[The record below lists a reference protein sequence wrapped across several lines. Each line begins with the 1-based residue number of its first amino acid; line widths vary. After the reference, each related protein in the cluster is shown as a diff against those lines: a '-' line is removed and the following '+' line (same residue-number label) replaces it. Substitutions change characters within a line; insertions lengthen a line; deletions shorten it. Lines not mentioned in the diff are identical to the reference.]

1 MSIFSKTKVRKPQKS
16 SFDLSHENLIT
27 TNFGTLTPVL
37 CKEVLPGDVM
47 RCRSEVLVKLA
58 PLIAPIMHRVDCY
71 THYFFVPNRLVWSG
85 WEEFITGGSDGQSV
99 IQPPFFQIG
108 SAEATVATL
117 REYKWYRLLDSLGV
131 NFTGYSDTDNVP
143 VMKFSQLPFRAYQL
157 IYNEYYRDQNLT
169 EPVNIQKDSN
179 GIHVMSGP
187 SDAFSD
193 MLLSRQRS
201 YYKDYFSSA
210 LPWTQRGVQATVPIA
225 GSAPVATKSGYHTA
239 YTPNR
244 TSTVHMNNGTLESTD
259 GLDVFDISGNLE
271 ANLAEAQG
279 PSINALRRAYALQRW
294 LEHNAVGGARYIEQ
308 ILSHFGTQVPDY
320 KLQRPIYLGGGK
332 YPISISEVL
341 QTGQSTNASAQ
352 GNMSGHGM
360 SAGVSN
366 GFKYMFPEHG
376 FVFCILSIMPRAA
389 YYQGLNRS
397 LNRRD
402 KLDYAFPEFAN
413 IGEQE
418 VYKNEIYNQGEAHK
432 DEVFGYQ
439 SRYAEYK
446 HADSEIHGDFR
457 TSKLEF
463 WHLARKFSEQPVL
476 SKEFVQC
483 AGTEAAATALNRI
496 FAVTDNAAADHF
508 MVDVYHNLQ
517 AIRPLPYFGQPI

>member
-37 CKEVLPGDVM
+37 CKEVIPGDVM

-58 PLIAPIMHRVDCY
+58 PLIAPMMHRVDCY

-85 WEEFITGGSDGQSV
+85 WEEFITGGPDGQSV
-99 IQPPFFQIG
+99 IQPPFFHTAG
-108 SAEATVATL
+108 NLTVKNF
-117 REYKWYRLLDSLGV
+117 RDNNIYRLVDALGV
-131 NFTGYSDTDNVP
+131 NFANYADSYIVP
-143 VMKFSQLPFRAYQL
+143 AMKFSQLPFRAYQL

-169 EPVNIQKDSN
+169 NPVDILKDSN
-179 GIHVMSGP
+179 GDKEILYGDSAVMG
-187 SDAFSD
+187 
-193 MLLSRQRS
+193 LLTPRQRS

-225 GSAPVATKSGYHTA
+225 GTAPVATAVGQSTHW
-239 YTPNR
+239 TPGR
-244 TSTVHMNNGTLESTD
+244 TTTVHMNNGFLESTD
-259 GLDVFDISGNLE
+259 GEDSFDIAGGLVADL
-271 ANLAEAQG
+271 ANAQG

-308 ILSHFGTQVPDY
+308 ILSHFGVQVPDY

-341 QTGQSTNASAQ
+341 QTAQSTTASAQ

-376 FVFCILSIMPRAA
+376 YVFCILSIMPRAG
-389 YYQGLNRS
+389 YYQGLSRS

-402 KLDYAFPEFAN
+402 KLDYAFPEFAS

-418 VYKNEIYNQGEAHK
+418 VYKNEIYNQGEANK
-432 DEVFGYQ
+432 NEVFGYQ

-446 HADSEIHGDFR
+446 HADNEVHGDFR

-476 SKEFVQC
+476 SKEFVEC
-483 AGTEAAATALNRI
+483 AGTAAAATALNRV